1 MTRLE
6 RGGELKMTV
15 AYYYLPSGRLVHQKK
30 GATDWGVN
38 PNIVVPMDEDAQKW
52 LASSLEQS
60 ELFRRP
66 IVATKPGTAPATGPV
81 SRPATQPSTTQAST
95 KPATQY
101 TDVQLEAAVS
111 TMIGQIV
118 LKDQRDLAAHAQ
130 TAPVTKPAQ

>member
-1 MTRLE
+1 VQEVTHLE

-52 LASSLEQS
+52 LAQNMEQS
-60 ELFRRP
+60 DLFRRP
-66 IVATKPGTAPATGPV
+66 VVVNKSV
-81 SRPATQPSTTQAST
+81 TQPASKPASQPATTQAGT
-95 KPATQY
+95 KPTTQY
-101 TDVQLEAAVS
+101 TDTQLEAAVT

-118 LKDQRDLAAHAQ
+118 LKDQRDVATHAQ
-130 TAPVTKPAQ
+130 AAPVTKPAQ